1 MIRKR
6 FSCSLKESCLLNRCM
21 VIHSSSPISD
31 SRRRFPHE
39 KTALG
44 ADFAAAPADRL
55 GGRCRKS
62 PRRRVLLPDCGWR
75 SDLDRLR
82 LGRDAG
88 GFAVHV
94 RRTAGFVGDSGDAGR
109 LSRHVD
115 WRLGVLLAGRLPR
128 RCAVRDR
135 APRRSPR
142 AGRRHLFRLLLRGE
156 RHSARVAGN
165 HPGGLLRPDSRGNR
179 LSERQS
185 ALFLRK
191 RFSD

>member
-6 FSCSLKESCLLNRCM
+6 FSCSLEESCLLNRCM

-31 SRRRFPHE
+31 SRRRFSHE

-44 ADFAAAPADRL
+44 ADFAASPAVRL

-75 SDLDRLR
+75 SGSDRLR

-88 GFAVHV
+88 GFAVYV

-115 WRLGVLLAGRLPR
+115 WRRGVLLAGRLPR
-128 RCAVRDR
+128 RCAVRGC
-135 APRRSPR
+135 APRRASHS
-142 AGRRHLFRLLLRGE
+142 GCLHLHRMLLRDE
-156 RHSARVAGN
+156 NHPARVAGN
-165 HPGGLLRPDSRGNR
+165 HPGGLFRPGSRRNR
-179 LSERQS
+179 LPERQS

-191 RFSD
+191 RLSD

>member
-6 FSCSLKESCLLNRCM
+6 FSCSLEESCLLNRCM

-109 LSRHVD
+109 LSRHGD
-115 WRLGVLLAGRLPR
+115 WRLVVQLAGRLPR
-128 RCAVRDR
+128 GRAVRGCV
-135 APRRSPR
+135 PRRASR
-142 AGRRHLFRLLLRGE
+142 AGCRHLRRMLLCGE
-156 RHSARVAGN
+156 SHPARDAGN
-165 HPGGLLRPDSRGNR
+165 HPGGLFRPDFRRNR
-179 LSERQS
+179 ISERQS

-191 RFSD
+191 RLSD